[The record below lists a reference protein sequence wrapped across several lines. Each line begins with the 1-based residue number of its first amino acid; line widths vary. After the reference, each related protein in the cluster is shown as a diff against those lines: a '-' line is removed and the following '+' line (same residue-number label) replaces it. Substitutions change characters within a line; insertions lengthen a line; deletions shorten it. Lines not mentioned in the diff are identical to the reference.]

1 MGNVSM
7 QLACARARR
16 CMNGDRLELSGLNSF
31 AAMAFV
37 TTYRVRSASIKIKR
51 SNVQPT
57 KPRRAIADAFTARS
71 SPKSRLRIALA
82 CAVNSHPISQYTPVY
97 QT

>member
-37 TTYRVRSASIKIKR
+37 TTYRVRNASIKIKR
-51 SNVQPT
+51 SSVQPT
-57 KPRRAIADAFTARS
+57 KPRSTIARCIHGKI
-71 SPKSRLRIALA
+71 SPNFRLRIALA
-82 CAVNSHPISQYTPVY
+82 RAVDFHPIW
-97 QT
+97 